1 MEEALAALEVAAGR
15 EGTAF
20 EVAFDCGD
28 ALRRAAAEREYPGRG
43 PCGGRS
49 SRTRRGP
56 RPRRAETVRSRM
68 LVIKN
73 VF

>member
-28 ALRRAAAEREYPGRG
+28 ALRRAGGGGGEGVPGTGPAWRQIQQDAEGAAAAK
-43 PCGGRS
+43 GGN
-49 SRTRRGP
+49 G
-56 RPRRAETVRSRM
+56 AEP
-68 LVIKN
+68 
-73 VF
+73 